1 MQESRSTVPA
11 VTKRPP
17 WNKGKLTG
25 AKPPLRLKHAGRFAQ
40 SCKSMGEPV
49 IYSAEAPL
57 VWQEIGPQS
66 SPSIELFQAG
76 ILLTL
81 TWIKSLNSTRPL
93 K

>member
-17 WNKGKLTG
+17 WNRAADRSKAATQAEGCCSIS
-25 AKPPLRLKHAGRFAQ
+25 Q

-49 IYSAEAPL
+49 ILFRRGAPSF
-57 VWQEIGPQS
+57 G
-66 SPSIELFQAG
+66 
-76 ILLTL
+76 
-81 TWIKSLNSTRPL
+81 K